1 MTRLLDSA
9 RWINRLVLVAA
20 TFIFATIGLRYIAD
34 PAGAS
39 AATGV
44 MLTSPLASTV
54 TRIGFGAFP
63 LGFAIFNVWCLL
75 SRARL
80 RTGVGLVVTVVSTA
94 IAVRLL
100 SLVTDGAAAESVRLF
115 IPEGAMLVLAIAGLR
130 LESASLRRRAPQ
142 AG

>member
-1 MTRLLDSA
+1 MTRLLNSA
-9 RWINRLVLVAA
+9 PWINRLVLMAA
-20 TFIFATIGLRYIAD
+20 TFVFAAIGLRYIAD
-34 PAGAS
+34 PVTAS

-44 MLTSPLASTV
+44 TLTSPLAFTV

-63 LGFAIFNVWCLL
+63 LGFAIFNVSCLF

-94 IAVRLL
+94 IAVRLF

-115 IPEGAMLVLAIAGLR
+115 IPEGAMLALAIAGLS
-130 LESASLRRRAPQ
+130 LESAARRRQSSQTA
-142 AG
+142 

>member
-1 MTRLLDSA
+1 MS
-9 RWINRLVLVAA
+9 
-20 TFIFATIGLRYIAD
+20 FS
-34 PAGAS
+34 AS

-44 MLTSPLASTV
+44 KLISPLASTV

-100 SLVTDGAAAESVRLF
+100 SLVIDGAAAESVRLF
-115 IPEGAMLVLAIAGLR
+115 IPEGAMLALAITGLN
-130 LESASLRRRAPQ
+130 LESAARRRQGSQ
-142 AG
+142 AE